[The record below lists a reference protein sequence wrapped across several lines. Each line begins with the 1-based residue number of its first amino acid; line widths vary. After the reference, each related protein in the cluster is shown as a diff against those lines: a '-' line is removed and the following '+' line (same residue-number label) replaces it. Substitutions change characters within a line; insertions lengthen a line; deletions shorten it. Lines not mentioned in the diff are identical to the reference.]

1 MSSLR
6 TGPSARKVGANRPVA
21 RGSPKR
27 VKLSSGSSELD
38 RQRLG
43 QAVIEAATRLT
54 GAAYG
59 ALFERVPAS
68 ADAPERGAAG
78 RARC

>member
-1 MSSLR
+1 MNR
-6 TGPSARKVGANRPVA
+6 VGLA
-21 RGSPKR
+21 
-27 VKLSSGSSELD
+27 LSSELD

-59 ALFERVPAS
+59 RS
-68 ADAPERGAAG
+68 GRTGRWRGAAQSG
-78 RARC
+78 